1 MRFAVQWK
9 ARGKSDGELKLRVE
23 IRGVAQGGGLP
34 PTAILEQPVKSG
46 FLFSHWAYLPL
57 TSEEFKRINEVTA
70 WRTTLWEGDKLLS
83 EQKSFLW

>member
-1 MRFAVQWK
+1 M
-9 ARGKSDGELKLRVE
+9 E
-23 IRGVAQGGGLP
+23 IRGVAQGGLP

-57 TSEEFKRINEVTA
+57 ASEDYKRISEVTA
-70 WRTTLWEGDKLLS
+70 WRATLWEGDKLLG